1 MRSPSPTRYFDMSS
15 VKSVVR
21 RSALFFGLGAAGVA
35 SVLRDTWIR
44 AGWRAR
50 GVQLARGV
58 VVRAHAPEAI
68 QLDDGVAVGRGTL
81 LLATTEMSL
90 LQPELSRL
98 RVGAA
103 TAINEYCN
111 LRACGGTIEIGTKC
125 LLGQFVTIVASNHGT
140 ETGLPMMDQPWAAM
154 PHSVTVGDDVWLGA
168 GVTVL
173 PGARIGNGTVIAAGA
188 VVRGDIPPREIWGG
202 VPARF
207 IRKRE
212 LVDGSVAR
220 LASHVGEQRP

>member
-1 MRSPSPTRYFDMSS
+1 MSS
-15 VKSVVR
+15 VKYVVR
-21 RSALFFGLGAAGVA
+21 CFAVFLGLGMAGVA

-68 QLDDGVAVGRGTL
+68 ELGDGVAVGRGTL

-90 LQPELSRL
+90 LPPKLSRL
-98 RVGAA
+98 RVGTA
-103 TAINEYCN
+103 TAINEFCN

-140 ETGLPMMDQPWAAM
+140 EIGQPMMDQPWAAT
-154 PHSVTVGDDVWLGA
+154 PHSVKVGDDVWLGA

-173 PGARIGNGTVIAAGA
+173 PGARIGNGAVIAAGA
-188 VVRGDIPPREIWGG
+188 VVRGDIPPGEIWGG

-207 IRKRE
+207 IRMRNP
-212 LVDGSVAR
+212 VDGSAAR
-220 LASHVGEQRP
+220 LASQFGEQRP

>member
-1 MRSPSPTRYFDMSS
+1 MSF
-15 VKSVVR
+15 VKFVVR
-21 RSALFFGLGAAGVA
+21 RSALFLGLGVAGVA

-50 GVQLARGV
+50 GVRLARGV
-58 VVRAHAPEAI
+58 VVRAHVPEAI

-90 LQPELSRL
+90 LQPESSML
-98 RVGAA
+98 RVGPA

-140 ETGLPMMDQPWAAM
+140 EIGQPMMDQPWAAT
-154 PHSVTVGDDVWLGA
+154 PHSVKLGDDVWLGA

-173 PGARIGNGTVIAAGA
+173 PGARIGNGAVIAAGA
-188 VVRGDIPPREIWGG
+188 VVRGDIPPGEIWGG

-207 IRKRE
+207 IRMR
-212 LVDGSVAR
+212 VPMDGSAAR
-220 LASHVGEQRP
+220 LASHFGEQRP